1 MFRLFY
7 PEHIHQE
14 TVVHQGCKYNEE
26 KDDPVQEAGQDQ
38 DDHEGEPAEVLELG
52 EDAIAFL
59 SNILQIS

>member
-1 MFRLFY
+1 M
-7 PEHIHQE
+7 
-14 TVVHQGCKYNEE
+14 HQGCKYNEE